1 MIDGEE
7 PAGAG
12 ATGGGGDD
20 TPEAAAKQPVPYERF
35 AAVVA
40 ERKALRSQV
49 AGTADLQAKLD
60 AATKRADAAESAL
73 ASGRQEWEERSALWK
88 AGVDDDDGIDVART
102 LYGRLPADKR
112 PTMSEWIAGLKAE
125 GATVPK
131 PLAPYLAQQTPPG
144 AAPPKAQPK
153 PGQPQAQ
160 PPSAAGR
167 ADETAI
173 RTARMEA
180 QRTGDW
186 SAFKRLVGMT

>member
-12 ATGGGGDD
+12 GGGGDD

-60 AATKRADAAESAL
+60 AATKRATDAEAAL

-131 PLAPYLAQQTPPG
+131 PLAPYLAQQQPA
-144 AAPPKAQPK
+144 AAPAKAQPK

-180 QRTGDW
+180 HRTGDW